1 MGYEK
6 SRKGCVIMDVTEY
19 MLFGEDY
26 YGHNFGFHTKRASCL
41 FDYAKQYNEI
51 PWKCAKTVAME
62 DKISCWQ
69 VIYALSEIT
78 GKHLF
83 QTIKAFV
90 DKLKGFYGIF
100 VQDEFGRWY
109 VTYENYLTYAKAN
122 KKVFRL
128 ENVKKKEIGLWLLRL

>member
-6 SRKGCVIMDVTEY
+6 CRKGCVIMNVMEY
-19 MLFGEDY
+19 MQFGENY
-26 YGHNFGFHTKRASCL
+26 YGHNFGFHTKRTSCL
-41 FDYAKQYNEI
+41 FDYVKQYNEI

-128 ENVKKKEIGLWLLRL
+128 ENIKKKEIGLWLLRL

>member
-6 SRKGCVIMDVTEY
+6 CRKGNRTMNVDEFME
-19 MLFGEDY
+19 FGEQY
-26 YGHNFGFHTKRASCL
+26 YGHNFGFSTKRTSCL
-41 FDYAKQYNEI
+41 FDYSRLYNEI
-51 PWKCAKTVAME
+51 PWKYSKTVAME

-78 GKHLF
+78 GKHLY
-83 QTIKAFV
+83 QTIKVLV

-100 VQDEFGRWY
+100 LQDEFGRWY
-109 VTYENYLTYAKAN
+109 VTYENYLKYAKAN

-128 ENVKKKEIGLWLLRL
+128 ENIKKKEIGLWLLRL